1 MTVPGVTS
9 AIRAA
14 LRAAL
19 SAASGKSP
27 VVTPPAT
34 TSLMVAVWPV
44 SARSTSVKVTG
55 IEVVRP
61 AEVVG
66 SVRSFWAIA
75 AIAGAS
81 SVPVIVI
88 TTVCVSLPS
97 RLSVAVIV

>member
-1 MTVPGVTS
+1 MTVPGVTNAFS
-9 AIRAA
+9 AVSRAVS
-14 LRAAL
+14 

-27 VVTPPAT
+27 VVAPPAT

-44 SARSTSVKVTG
+44 LARSTSVNVTG

-66 SVRSFWAIA
+66 SLRSFWMIA

-88 TTVCVSLPS
+88 TTVCVSVPS